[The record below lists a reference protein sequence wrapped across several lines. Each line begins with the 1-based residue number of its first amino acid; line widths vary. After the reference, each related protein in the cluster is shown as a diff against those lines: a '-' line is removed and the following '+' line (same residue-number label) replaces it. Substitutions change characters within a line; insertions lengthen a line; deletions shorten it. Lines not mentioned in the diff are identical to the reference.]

1 MLLLHCIQKNDF
13 FSMHTKGLYNWPLK
27 NIKEYDINSGIIYFE
42 DFFQFFSFTGKLPS
56 NSNFFNGPPIKTT
69 GALVVQPKKT
79 EETNMR
85 IEEIRKVEGELLN
98 YKNFE
103 NNDDVR
109 RIVWK
114 IYAKNKELVVRIP
127 ETNDP
132 YASHIY
138 FYASFYNAI
147 SNDVYEEFNEVF
159 LDNFKTVIW
168 NIYDQLSRQNA
179 LIQYIPDQETK
190 KFMQMILL

>member
-1 MLLLHCIQKNDF
+1 NF
-13 FSMHTKGLYNWPLK
+13 FTHPLYNSTGPL
-27 NIKEYDINSGIIYFE
+27 N
-42 DFFQFFSFTGKLPS
+42 
-56 NSNFFNGPPIKTT
+56 
-69 GALVVQPKKT
+69 VQPKKT

-85 IEEIRKVEGELLN
+85 IEEMRKVEGELLN

-103 NNDDVR
+103 NNDDIR

-159 LDNFKTVIW
+159 LDNFKTAIW
-168 NIYDQLSRQNA
+168 NIYDQLHRQKA
-179 LIQYIPDQETK
+179 LIQYIPDQE
-190 KFMQMILL
+190 

>member
-1 MLLLHCIQKNDF
+1 MLT
-13 FSMHTKGLYNWPLK
+13 S
-27 NIKEYDINSGIIYFE
+27 SG
-42 DFFQFFSFTGKLPS
+42 
-56 NSNFFNGPPIKTT
+56 NFFNGPPLKAT
-69 GALVVQPKKT
+69 GNIIVQPKKT

-85 IEEIRKVEGELLN
+85 IEEMRKVEGELLN

-103 NNDDVR
+103 TNDDVR

-159 LDNFKTVIW
+159 LDH
-168 NIYDQLSRQNA
+168 LQNSDMEY
-179 LIQYIPDQETK
+179 L
-190 KFMQMILL
+190 